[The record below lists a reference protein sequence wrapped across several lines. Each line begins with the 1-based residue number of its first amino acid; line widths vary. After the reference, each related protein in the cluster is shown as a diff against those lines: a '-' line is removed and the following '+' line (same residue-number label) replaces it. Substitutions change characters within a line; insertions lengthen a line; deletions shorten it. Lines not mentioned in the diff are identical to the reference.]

1 MASFDHPSDTMLP
14 GMKLGWSLKTG
25 LQRNLTSWRSDDDP
39 SPGDFSYRMDISV
52 LPYLIVDAVSSI
64 KHRSGPW
71 TGQEFNGVHVL
82 DNLIYKAVFVDKKDE
97 VFVLYESNSKEVIT
111 RVTLSHSGSLQHLT
125 LKKGSS
131 EWGNCTQSPVTIV
144 KSMGIA
150 ALMASAELARRG
162 FVSI

>member
-64 KHRSGPW
+64 KHRD
-71 TGQEFNGVHVL
+71 V
-82 DNLIYKAVFVDKKDE
+82 
-97 VFVLYESNSKEVIT
+97 
-111 RVTLSHSGSLQHLT
+111 
-125 LKKGSS
+125 
-131 EWGNCTQSPVTIV
+131 
-144 KSMGIA
+144 
-150 ALMASAELARRG
+150 ARLRR
-162 FVSI
+162 IK